1 MEEHRHTDME
11 IIERL
16 IRVEERLIA
25 ADKAIKLAGDAMNS
39 RLEGMNEFRETLQ
52 DQASRFITRDEH
64 DIVKEELASLREFK
78 AAVQSKASQ
87 SSVYVAWALAVLA
100 ILARW
105 VK

>member
-52 DQASRFITRDEH
+52 DQTSRFITRDEH

-105 VK
+105 LK